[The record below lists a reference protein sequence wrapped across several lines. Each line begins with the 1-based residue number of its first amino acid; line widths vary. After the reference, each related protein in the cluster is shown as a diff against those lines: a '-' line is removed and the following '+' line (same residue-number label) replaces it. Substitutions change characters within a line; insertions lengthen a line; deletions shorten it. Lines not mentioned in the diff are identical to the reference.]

1 MSDTWQ
7 LRLDDGVLTVE
18 LTAGIESAE
27 FERLYD
33 GIVQEISAVQ
43 AVLIDVGRIQMTNTA
58 SQLLDSLVA
67 QLEARGLTVT
77 VLRRP

>member
-1 MSDTWQ
+1 MSDAWN
-7 LRLDDGVLTVE
+7 LDLDDGVLTVE
-18 LTAGIESAE
+18 LRAGIESTE
-27 FERLYD
+27 FELLYD
-33 GIVQEISAVQ
+33 GIVREISAVE
-43 AVLIDVGRIQMTNTA
+43 AVLIDVGGIQMTSTG

>member
-1 MSDTWQ
+1 MSDAWN
-7 LRLDDGVLTVE
+7 LHLDDGVLTVE

-33 GIVQEISAVQ
+33 GIVREISAIE
-43 AVLIDVGRIQMTNTA
+43 AVLIDVGGIQMTNTG
-58 SQLLDSLVA
+58 SQLLDSLIA

>member
-1 MSDTWQ
+1 MSDAWN
-7 LRLDDGVLTVE
+7 LDLDDGVLTVE
-18 LTAGIESAE
+18 LRAGIESTE

-33 GIVQEISAVQ
+33 GIVREISAVE
-43 AVLIDVGRIQMTNTA
+43 AVLIDVGGIQMTNTG